1 MLMLVNANQ
10 DSCSGFPPHLIG
22 LHYSLFENL
31 HSESQMGSGASPL
44 SQNDGSC
51 VTLKGCKLTV
61 TGPVS
66 QCSQI
71 PLLCK
76 RASCSYLEIV
86 SVLNS
91 ECLAKAKNY
100 YFPANNEGFAV
111 TGLGECGIYIAVW
124 LLKYITNILQI
135 NYEHHQTWTEV
146 NMNFFLLLRV
156 WLWFDQSSHS
166 WITKN
171 KNKNNNKT

>member
-91 ECLAKAKNY
+91 VSSKSKKLLFSSKQRGLCSDWFRWMWDIYSSLTIEIY
-100 YFPANNEGFAV
+100 Y
-111 TGLGECGIYIAVW
+111 
-124 LLKYITNILQI
+124 KYITNKLWTSPDLDRSE
-135 NYEHHQTWTEV
+135 YE
-146 NMNFFLLLRV
+146 LLPAATSLALV
-156 WLWFDQSSHS
+156 WSKQPLL
-166 WITKN
+166 
-171 KNKNNNKT
+171 NNKK

>member
-91 ECLAKAKNY
+91 VSSKSKKLLFSSKQRGLCSDWFRWMWDIYSSLTIEIY
-100 YFPANNEGFAV
+100 Y
-111 TGLGECGIYIAVW
+111 
-124 LLKYITNILQI
+124 KYITNKLWMSPDLDRSE
-135 NYEHHQTWTEV
+135 YE
-146 NMNFFLLLRV
+146 LLPAATSLALV
-156 WLWFDQSSHS
+156 WSKQPLL
-166 WITKN
+166 
-171 KNKNNNKT
+171 NNKK